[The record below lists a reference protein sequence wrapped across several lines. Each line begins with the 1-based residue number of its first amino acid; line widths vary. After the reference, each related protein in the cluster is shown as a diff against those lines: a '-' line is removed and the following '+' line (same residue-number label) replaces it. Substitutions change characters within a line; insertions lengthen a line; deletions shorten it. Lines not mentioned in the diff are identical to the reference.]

1 MFTISLTS
9 KQSITA
15 NWCSSAISGFIFIS
29 RPRASM
35 PMYLRLWLSLCNP
48 QKGRSSWLASKEDS
62 MNAINLSNNQ
72 DYVQTFR
79 NFDVVSAAAS
89 SILGFGK
96 MDEIQHMHSYSIAFP
111 MLLAVSPF
119 LNMSPNT
126 VYICPLAC
134 LSPLPST
141 ASIFNNFICR

>member
-1 MFTISLTS
+1 
-9 KQSITA
+9 
-15 NWCSSAISGFIFIS
+15 
-29 RPRASM
+29 M
-35 PMYLRLWLSLCNP
+35 PMYLRLWLSL
-48 QKGRSSWLASKEDS
+48 
-62 MNAINLSNNQ
+62 
-72 DYVQTFR
+72 FR

-89 SILGFGK
+89 SVLGFGK
-96 MDEIQHMHSYSIAFP
+96 MEEIQHMHSYDIALP

-141 ASIFNNFICR
+141 ASIFNSFI